1 MSFAD
6 DKIARAKILKLDG
19 YEHLVKIAQGEL
31 PHGPFQELLDIR
43 IEKVERGELTLKS
56 RPTSHFYNPYGVAH
70 GGYASSLLDTA
81 MGCAVQTICPIGY
94 GSTTLELKVNLVKA
108 ITEKAGELTIKGK
121 VLHAGKTTA
130 TSEATI
136 VDADGNLFA
145 HSTCTCLKIKL
156 QD

>member
-1 MSFAD
+1 MSFPD
-6 DKIARAKILKLDG
+6 NKVTKSKILEIDG
-19 YEHLVKIAQGEL
+19 YEHLCKIAQGEL
-31 PHGPFQELLDIR
+31 PPGAFQELLDMR

-56 RPTSHFYNPYGVAH
+56 QPTSRFYNPYEVTH

-81 MGCAVQTICPIGY
+81 MGCAVQTICPRGY

-108 ITEKAGELTIKGK
+108 ITHKTGELTIKGK

-136 VDADGNLFA
+136 VDAGGNLYA

-156 QD
+156 

>member
-6 DKIARAKILKLDG
+6 DKITRTKILELDG

-31 PHGPFQELLDIR
+31 PQGPFQQLLDIH

-56 RPTSHFYNPYGVAH
+56 RPTSRFYNPYGVTH

-94 GSTTLELKVNLVKA
+94 SLENSTY
-108 ITEKAGELTIKGK
+108 
-121 VLHAGKTTA
+121 
-130 TSEATI
+130 
-136 VDADGNLFA
+136 
-145 HSTCTCLKIKL
+145 
-156 QD
+156 Q